1 MKLEGVDIFVASTIG
16 GAAKIPAE
24 LRYSVEVRLLRR
36 RRQIADRHVLDHT
49 AAKSA
54 DLSHR
59 KLLSEGLGCEKP
71 TILSDGRRLLRPP
84 LNCRASG
91 FVQSLQHRTY
101 LVTVGMAESCCMARP
116 CGARQTSKIDERESC
131 INVSGL

>member
-91 FVQSLQHRTY
+91 FVQSEFCNKIGTFRTW
-101 LVTVGMAESCCMARP
+101 LDV
-116 CGARQTSKIDERESC
+116 
-131 INVSGL
+131 

>member
-1 MKLEGVDIFVASTIG
+1 MNLEGVDIFQAETIG

-71 TILSDGRRLLRPP
+71 TILRREAITATAPQLPRQRLRSIPHNQLQGSRP
-84 LNCRASG
+84 LSP
-91 FVQSLQHRTY
+91 
-101 LVTVGMAESCCMARP
+101 EI
-116 CGARQTSKIDERESC
+116 RQ
-131 INVSGL
+131 NP